1 MSRIRLRGTTKP
13 HGAHW
18 DGHGVNFALFSANAE
33 RVQLCLFDA
42 DGKRE
47 TERVELEVSDQVWHA
62 YLPGCGPG
70 TVYGYRVYGPYQP
83 EQGHRFNPNKLMLDP
98 YARKLQG
105 DLQWDDCV
113 YGYTPG
119 DDDDDLSFDSRDNAA
134 CVPKSVVVDESFD
147 WRGDK
152 PPRIPWSRTIIYET
166 HVTGITK
173 LNPAVAKAERGS
185 FAGLAAD
192 GMIAYLTSLGITSVE
207 LLPVHAFVDDYF
219 LQQKGLRNYW
229 GYNSLGFFTAE
240 SRYLASGDRNEFK
253 TMVRRLHAAGIEV
266 ILDVVYNHTAEGDQT
281 GPSLCFRGIDNAS
294 YYRLVEEDK
303 RSYINDSGCGN
314 SLNLNHPRV
323 LQMVLDSLRHWV
335 VDMHVDGFRF
345 DLAVSLGREAH
356 GFDSDGEFFRAI
368 QEDPVLSQV
377 KLIAEPWDLGPGGY
391 QLGAFPPDWAE
402 WNDRFRDCLRRY
414 WRGDAGLLPE
424 LARCLHGSSDL
435 FEHNDRRPSAS
446 INLVTSHD
454 GFTLADLV
462 SYNERHNQANGEN
475 NNDGHSANFSFNC
488 GVEGPVDDP
497 DINQLRRRQRHNLL
511 ATLFLAQ
518 GTPMLLA
525 GDELGHS
532 QLGNNNAYCQDNEI
546 SWQDWSL
553 LSTEADTLDLVRR
566 LIQLR
571 RDYPLLHRDR
581 FVHGESKF
589 EPSGFSDIQWLRSDG
604 ETMQDSDWDDAA
616 HNVLGMLL
624 ATDTSVKSVPKNLA
638 ASPPASQASALL
650 IIFNAEPVPV
660 EFSLPASQFQWHCIF
675 TTADSGQSIGNDG
688 LANIE
693 ARSVQ
698 LFALQMPA

>member
-1 MSRIRLRGTTKP
+1 M
-13 HGAHW
+13 
-18 DGHGVNFALFSANAE
+18 
-33 RVQLCLFDA
+33 
-42 DGKRE
+42 
-47 TERVELEVSDQVWHA
+47 
-62 YLPGCGPG
+62 
-70 TVYGYRVYGPYQP
+70 
-83 EQGHRFNPNKLMLDP
+83 
-98 YARKLQG
+98 
-105 DLQWDDCV
+105 
-113 YGYTPG
+113 
-119 DDDDDLSFDSRDNAA
+119 
-134 CVPKSVVVDESFD
+134 
-147 WRGDK
+147 
-152 PPRIPWSRTIIYET
+152 
-166 HVTGITK
+166 
-173 LNPAVAKAERGS
+173 
-185 FAGLAAD
+185 
-192 GMIAYLTSLGITSVE
+192 
-207 LLPVHAFVDDYF
+207 
-219 LQQKGLRNYW
+219 
-229 GYNSLGFFTAE
+229 
-240 SRYLASGDRNEFK
+240 
-253 TMVRRLHAAGIEV
+253 
-266 ILDVVYNHTAEGDQT
+266 
-281 GPSLCFRGIDNAS
+281 
-294 YYRLVEEDK
+294 
-303 RSYINDSGCGN
+303 
-314 SLNLNHPRV
+314 
-323 LQMVLDSLRHWV
+323 
-335 VDMHVDGFRF
+335 
-345 DLAVSLGREAH
+345 
-356 GFDSDGEFFRAI
+356 
-368 QEDPVLSQV
+368 
-377 KLIAEPWDLGPGGY
+377 
-391 QLGAFPPDWAE
+391 
-402 WNDRFRDCLRRY
+402 
-414 WRGDAGLLPE
+414 
-424 LARCLHGSSDL
+424 
-435 FEHNDRRPSAS
+435 
-446 INLVTSHD
+446 TSHD

-475 NNDGHSANFSFNC
+475 NNDGHSANFSINC